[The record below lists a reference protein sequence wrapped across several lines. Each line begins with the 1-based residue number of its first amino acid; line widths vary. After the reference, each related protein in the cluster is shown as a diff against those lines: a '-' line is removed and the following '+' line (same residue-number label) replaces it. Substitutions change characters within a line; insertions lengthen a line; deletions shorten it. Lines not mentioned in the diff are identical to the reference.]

1 MSKADAFDAAMSGC
15 STGGRTDNVQRFLAG
30 LRGDKD
36 YWPQYGIEEA
46 DKKLADRFEDALK
59 NPKVST
65 ASIKRT
71 LHEIG
76 FHNIAEKSM
85 NRWRRENNVKG

>member
-65 ASIKRT
+65 CLLYTSPSPRDAT
-71 LHEIG
+71 LSRMPSS
-76 FHNIAEKSM
+76 A
-85 NRWRRENNVKG
+85 